1 MQNRKRNIQIK
12 FYVTPEEKA
21 LIEDRMKIVQINHI
35 GAYLRKQAI
44 DGYCINVD
52 MKMYKMLADEVKK
65 IGVNINQTAK
75 KINEDK
81 TIAKDDIL
89 QMKEMMT
96 EVWQLLRQ
104 SLSVLLLKK
113 R

>member
-1 MQNRKRNIQIK
+1 MQNRKRNIQVK
-12 FYVTPEEKA
+12 FYVTPEEKT
-21 LIEDRMKIVQINHI
+21 LIEDRMKIVQINNI

-44 DGYCINVD
+44 DGYCINID

-75 KINEDK
+75 KINADK

-104 SLSVLLLKK
+104 SLSALLLKK